1 VNGNAGSQAASQS
14 GAAYVFTRDAG
25 GSWSQVAYLKASN
38 TQSSDGF
45 GAQVALSST
54 TLAVSAPQEDSDA
67 VIVNGDQNDNTAS
80 NAGAVYLFSLNAAG
94 SWTQTAYV
102 KAPNAEAGDVFG
114 AAVAVSAGVLAVGV
128 IGDDGDGSPYNN
140 NVSDA
145 GVVWVY
151 R

>member
-1 VNGNAGSQAASQS
+1 
-14 GAAYVFTRDAG
+14 
-25 GSWSQVAYLKASN
+25 
-38 TQSSDGF
+38 
-45 GAQVALSST
+45 
-54 TLAVSAPQEDSDA
+54 
-67 VIVNGDQNDNTAS
+67 
-80 NAGAVYLFSLNAAG
+80 
-94 SWTQTAYV
+94 V